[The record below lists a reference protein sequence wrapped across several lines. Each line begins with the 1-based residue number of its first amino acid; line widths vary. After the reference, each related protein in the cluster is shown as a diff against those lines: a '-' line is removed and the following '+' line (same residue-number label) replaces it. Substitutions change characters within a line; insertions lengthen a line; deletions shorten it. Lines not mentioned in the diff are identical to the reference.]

1 MGDLLRIDLTT
12 GTTREETIPAERL
25 RTLLGGKGI
34 GARML
39 LEEVGPEVDPLG
51 PENKLIFTTGPLS
64 GTQMPGSN
72 RYGVF
77 FLSPQT
83 GGYGEAYSGGNL
95 APQFAGTGYK
105 VVVLE
110 GSAPEPVFVEVAEGR
125 AALHPADRPLGDG
138 HLRGGGAHQ
147 GARRRPEGAGL
158 RHRSRRREP
167 AALRLH
173 REQQVAQPRQRRR
186 RRRHGVEERQG
197 RRLPRGAQ
205 ACGRAPRRLQGPHPR
220 DGRGR
225 RRTIPR

>member
-12 GTTREETIPAERL
+12 GTTREEDIPEERL

-77 FLSPQT
+77 FLSPLT
-83 GGYGEAYSGGNL
+83 GGYGEAYAGGNL

-110 GSAPEPVFVEVAEGR
+110 GRSPTPVFVEVAEGR
-125 AALHPADRPLGDG
+125 AALHPAADLWGADTYAAEE
-138 HLRGGGAHQ
+138 AHQ
-147 GARRRPEGAGL
+147 GARRRRQGAGL
-158 RHRSRRREP
+158 RDRSRRREP

-173 REQQVAQPRQRRR
+173 REQQVAEPRQGRRR
-186 RRRHGVEERQG
+186 RGDGVQERQG
-197 RRLPRGAQ
+197 RRLSRGAQ
-205 ACGRAPRRLQGPHPR
+205 ACGRAPRRLARADPR
-220 DGRGR
+220 DGRR
-225 RRTIPR
+225 QRRTIPR